1 MTKPTRRNTIDVR
14 CWRTDGMTT
23 IKDIVGVI
31 DYPIAIHR
39 PFLEHEEIGNG
50 YRKRYSGEWQ
60 VTHIPTGKGMG
71 VRSKDWDA
79 IVQYVETVKD
89 HPVML
94 MITDKTMIDHPMYQA
109 LVKIHAQAKQKW
121 RV

>member
-1 MTKPTRRNTIDVR
+1 MK
-14 CWRTDGMTT
+14 T

-39 PFLEHEEIGNG
+39 PFVEHESIQQGT
-50 YRKRYSGEWQ
+50 RKRYSGNWCI
-60 VTHIPTGKGMG
+60 THIPTGKGMG
-71 VRSKDWDA
+71 VRSSNWDD
-79 IVQYVETVKD
+79 IVQYANAVKD

-94 MITDKTMIDHPMYQA
+94 MITDKTMMEHPMYRD
-109 LVKIHAQAKQKW
+109 LVDLHAQAKQKW